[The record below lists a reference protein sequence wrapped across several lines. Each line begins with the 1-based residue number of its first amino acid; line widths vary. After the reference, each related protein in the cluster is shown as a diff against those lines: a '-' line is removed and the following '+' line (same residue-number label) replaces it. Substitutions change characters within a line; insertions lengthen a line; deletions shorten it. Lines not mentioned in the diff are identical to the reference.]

1 MSVTIEGTDNLGV
14 LLQQVGEKAVRGI
27 YAQMKVEAEKLAEKA
42 RENAPVDHGDL
53 EKAIKVR
60 EAGGGRNDRGQ
71 FARKSIEVYVDETLP
86 AHDSNGRE
94 RPGKTV
100 GDYAWEMHE
109 HLTPAGPLQLGPK
122 SQEKDGGSGKV
133 GGKYLERA
141 SDEIEKELLAN
152 LTTACQKAI

>member
-14 LLQQVGEKAVRGI
+14 LLQQVGERAVRGI
-27 YAQMKVEAEKLAEKA
+27 FTQMKVEAEKIAEKA

-60 EAGGGRNDRGQ
+60 ETGGGRNDLGQ
-71 FARKSIEVYVDETLP
+71 FARKGVEVYVDGTLP
-86 AHDSNGRE
+86 AHDSKGRE

-100 GDYAWEMHE
+100 ADYMWEMHE

-141 SDEIEKELLAN
+141 ADDVEKEMLGS
-152 LTTACQKAI
+152 LTAACQAAI